1 MTLACSECI
10 TGDDKTC
17 KRCEGQA
24 MTDDIMTRVREWLA
38 SCVRVA
44 TENGVP
50 EEADLEAAAL
60 AFIDGEPARMAAA
73 REEQARADMEAV
85 NDALARGESWTP
97 NLTATPLADEIAALR
112 ARVAYLEGELHE
124 TIGENA
130 DLVVR
135 AERAEAER
143 VAELEKMLVFAG
155 TGQRGAEAVATI
167 ERLEKAEARV
177 AELEADL
184 EVGRETC
191 RRHGTTSDT
200 GADAWS
206 ASKLIGFLSHNL
218 AGKASAVKDACAVL
232 ERYTVERD
240 ALRAQLLSERE
251 RLERWLTAPD
261 GKQYERGTV
270 QAVFDECD
278 ALLAQMEAAR
288 EAAERIVKT
297 QWRMP
302 DCYITATAI
311 LRAMDEAKP

>member
-1 MTLACSECI
+1 
-10 TGDDKTC
+10 
-17 KRCEGQA
+17 

-112 ARVAYLEGELHE
+112 RERDEMKSA
-124 TIGENA
+124 
-130 DLVVR
+130 
-135 AERAEAER
+135 AERWLRQRDLSFDREEA
-143 VAELEKMLVFAG
+143 LS
-155 TGQRGAEAVATI
+155 
-167 ERLEKAEARV
+167 ARV

-278 ALLAQMEAAR
+278 ALRAQMEAAR

>member
-1 MTLACSECI
+1 
-10 TGDDKTC
+10 
-17 KRCEGQA
+17 
-24 MTDDIMTRVREWLA
+24 MTRVREWLA

-278 ALLAQMEAAR
+278 ALRAQMEAAR